1 MISLGTLVSNIAD
14 LHDQLDAMPTEA
26 TERRQLAAQIADLEE
41 VAARLMGGDPLTTI
55 GFDGDA
61 LLRDRQSSRAELR

>member
-14 LHDQLDAMPTEA
+14 LHDQLDAMPTNGS
-26 TERRQLAAQIADLEE
+26 ERRELAAQIADLEE
-41 VAARLMGGDPLTTI
+41 VAARMMGGDPLTTL

-61 LLRDRQSSRAELR
+61 LIRDAPSSVAELR